1 MCNFLLQLL
10 KRAQKEWDSNP
21 DNAINENTLS
31 ERYFI
36 LIISAMEV
44 KIGNVKDNKIIDLW
58 NTEY

>member
-1 MCNFLLQLL
+1 LL